1 MRIRRQVVVLTLVA
15 SLVVGGTA
23 AVAAYPMAGD
33 TPQKMTAGQKI
44 EQWAQI
50 LGITTQDKSIADLAR
65 EIREARQNMFKQS
78 VYRAAA
84 KLNIMTDSRDLKE
97 ITKDMRAARED
108 KKGQFKERLYQAAAK
123 LNIATEGRDI
133 KDIAKDVR
141 QARLYKAAERLNV
154 PTRDRTLE
162 EIAKDVKA
170 ALKTKRENHAQ

>member
-1 MRIRRQVVVLTLVA
+1 MKFKRQVVVLTLVA

-44 EQWAQI
+44 EQWAQK

-84 KLNIMTDSRDLKE
+84 KLNIT
-97 ITKDMRAARED
+97 
-108 KKGQFKERLYQAAAK
+108 
-123 LNIATEGRDI
+123 TEGCG
-133 KDIAKDVR
+133 DVR

-154 PTRDRTLE
+154 PTRGRTLE
-162 EIAKDVKA
+162 DIAKDVKA
-170 ALKTKRENHAQ
+170 ASKAKRANNAH